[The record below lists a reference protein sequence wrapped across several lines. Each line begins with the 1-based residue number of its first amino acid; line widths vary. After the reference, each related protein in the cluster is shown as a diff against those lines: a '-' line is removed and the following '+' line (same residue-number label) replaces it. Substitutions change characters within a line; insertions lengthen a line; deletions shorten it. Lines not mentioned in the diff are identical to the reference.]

1 MVGNFGT
8 LEQVLHENVASL
20 VQAQRPC
27 PFVAAAHR
35 CQHHAAAP
43 ARTAL
48 WRRTECLAAATEV
61 PPGAAAGEASKG
73 KGPRKPFTKVL
84 IANRG
89 EIAVRVIRA
98 CKEMG
103 LKTVAVYS
111 HADAKA
117 LHVQLADESVCIG
130 NPPSNEVCLPSLAIV
145 PQIVFQACLRFFPC
159 TVKGH
164 F

>member
-1 MVGNFGT
+1 M
-8 LEQVLHENVASL
+8 
-20 VQAQRPC
+20 
-27 PFVAAAHR
+27 
-35 CQHHAAAP
+35 HAA
-43 ARTAL
+43 T
-48 WRRTECLAAATEV
+48 TEV
-61 PPGAAAGEASKG
+61 STPGTASVEAARG
-73 KGPRKPFTKVL
+73 KGPKKPFTKVL

-130 NPPSNEVCLPSLAIV
+130 NPPSNEVLLSSCPVLTGLLAGL
-145 PQIVFQACLRFFPC
+145 QLRQRLALIQKCALSVRLAYTGIGPYTGTGYSGIYTGIFSDC
-159 TVKGH
+159 GIWAR
-164 F
+164 